1 MNCHEHG
8 FILPFSYFHIS
19 AKDQEP
25 LKWQL
30 GVVRTN
36 CMDNLDRTNVAQ
48 AAIARWVLDLQL
60 KAAGVVAEK
69 DVLDQHEEIDVALR
83 ESTKRIFTLRFSHA
97 DIDVSVW
104 SDHADLIS
112 KAYAGSG
119 ALKTDFTRTGKR
131 TRQGAFDDFKKSV
144 FRYIRNNYFDGA
156 RQVRVGNVWC
166 DLMHLSLE
174 RTRTIL

>member
-1 MNCHEHG
+1 
-8 FILPFSYFHIS
+8 LPFSYFHVDS
-19 AKDQEP
+19 KYQEP

-48 AAIARWVLDLQL
+48 AAIARWTLDLQL
-60 KAAGVVAEK
+60 KVAGIVPEK

-83 ESTKRIFTLRFSHA
+83 ESTKRIFTPLISHA
-97 DIDVSVW
+97 NIDVSVW
-104 SDHADLIS
+104 SEHADLIS

-131 TRQGAFDDFKKSV
+131 TRQGAFDDFKKSA
-144 FRYIRNNYFDGA
+144 FRYIRNNHFDGA
-156 RQVRVGNVWC
+156 RQVRVENVRC
-166 DLMHLSLE
+166 DFTYLSL
-174 RTRTIL
+174 